1 MSTQIMDNNL
11 NRAGI
16 TNYSKRYASRVM
28 DSFFK
33 SKDKIRGEDIKH
45 LVDIQQINLFVIK
58 NLFEEWQ
65 KETDKLK
72 SPYFDYSS
80 QQVTEAM
87 ATFMNVLSRNI
98 SIDKKAF
105 EPLLVRAVEES
116 VLLIFSPYDFYTHL
130 TEHSNGEMTLENLR
144 RTLKYVKVNKNLLEN
159 LIKNMEAQKL
169 DKVNENTYAELLNN
183 VFQNIQASPDDI
195 GVYFDNF
202 SRIELLKEGD
212 IYGTPKEIAEEGPV
226 ISKVEPSS
234 EAESVKGKKEEAPSI
249 NEKHSKSAPTL
260 ADIHESK
267 KIDNLKSHLSINQRF
282 MFQKVLFDGDEN
294 AFNEALDFLDNCNSK
309 ESAMKHI
316 YATYPHWN
324 VESEEFEEFVELLEK
339 RLD

>member
-16 TNYSKRYASRVM
+16 TNYSKRYASSVINT
-28 DSFFK
+28 FFK
-33 SKDKIRGEDIKH
+33 SKQKIGGEDIKH

-80 QQVTEAM
+80 PQVAQALTE
-87 ATFMNVLSRNI
+87 FMNTLSRNI
-98 SIDKKAF
+98 SIEKKAF
-105 EPLLVRAVEES
+105 EPLLIRAVEES

-130 TEHSNGEMTLENLR
+130 TEHSNGEMTIGNLK
-144 RTLKYVKVNKNLLEN
+144 RTLKYVKVNRNLLES
-159 LIKNMEAQKL
+159 LIANMEKQKL
-169 DKVNENTYAELLNN
+169 ERVDEEKYATLLHE

-202 SRIELLKEGD
+202 SKIEPLKEGD
-212 IYGTPKEIAEEGPV
+212 IYGVTKETEAEPV
-226 ISKVEPSS
+226 ISKVKPTNENKPEVEPDGPTINDKHTNTAASI
-234 EAESVKGKKEEAPSI
+234 AE
-249 NEKHSKSAPTL
+249 
-260 ADIHESK
+260 IHESK

-282 MFQKVLFDGDEN
+282 MFQKVLFDGDEK
-294 AFNEALDFLDNCNSK
+294 AFYEALDFLDNCNSK

-324 VESEEFEEFVELLEK
+324 VESEEFEEFVELLDK
-339 RLD
+339 RFE